1 MTVINARHRFNA
13 TPCHGKLT
21 EVSNHSDRPAIPK
34 GVPRELADD
43 VLGLP
48 VEILRWVSLV
58 GPRLTEMTEQ
68 EQADALIAMA
78 EVAEGGGKRVNIFL
92 GNKNINVEHAKVVN
106 IKHA

>member
-1 MTVINARHRFNA
+1 MTVINARHRFTA
-13 TPCHGKLT
+13 TVPHRKLV
-21 EVSNHSDRPAIPK
+21 EVSTHSDRPAIPK
-34 GVPRELADD
+34 GIPKELADD
-43 VLGLP
+43 ILGLP

-92 GNKNINVEHAKVVN
+92 GNKNINVEHARVVK